1 MMEHLFRPHFHYFS
15 GSQNHQ
21 FVAEQNFA
29 VQDYGRSPNSVECV
43 VFPVTLPGLEIQIMQ
58 TTTQVWN
65 VNQSI
70 VNSGRRERA
79 AEQDLVLLTSN
90 RTTFVDATPVPDLT
104 GVRIFLVTSVSVSNF
119 GTSR

>member
-1 MMEHLFRPHFHYFS
+1 MEHLFCQHFHYFS
-15 GSQNHQ
+15 GAQNHQ

-43 VFPVTLPGLEIQIMQ
+43 VFPVTLTGLEIQIMQ

-70 VNSGRRERA
+70 ANSGRRERA

-90 RTTFVDATPVPDLT
+90 RTTFVNATPVPR
-104 GVRIFLVTSVSVSNF
+104 GGGR
-119 GTSR
+119 